1 MRVGQG
7 DPSEDIDEFSHYQ
20 SICLSRQSDTT
31 VIFICKKSTTYL
43 VLDNLIQKPS
53 KKPRGVKEWCP
64 GSGRSE
70 LNADARETGKALQIR
85 RQCMRFYGPRECFE
99 KECTVYLQNFVG
111 TKESTKTDPTWIT
124 PKASRK
130 IYDSTILIVVPSTSL
145 SSARSPRA
153 LGMRSDRAG
162 APSTLAIV
170 VVFLRADNQRFK
182 PSS

>member
-1 MRVGQG
+1 MLQKEMHHT
-7 DPSEDIDEFSHYQ
+7 SAKL
-20 SICLSRQSDTT
+20 LS
-31 VIFICKKSTTYL
+31 
-43 VLDNLIQKPS
+43 
-53 KKPRGVKEWCP
+53 
-64 GSGRSE
+64 
-70 LNADARETGKALQIR
+70 
-85 RQCMRFYGPRECFE
+85 
-99 KECTVYLQNFVG
+99 
-111 TKESTKTDPTWIT
+111 TKESMETDPTWTT

-130 IYDSTILIVVPSTSL
+130 IYDSTILIIVPSMSL

>member
-1 MRVGQG
+1 LRIGQSN
-7 DPSEDIDEFSHYQ
+7 PSKDIDKLGHYQ
-20 SICLSRQSDTT
+20 SIRLSRQSDTT
-31 VIFICKKSTTYL
+31 AIFICKESTTYL
-43 VLDNLIQKPS
+43 VLDDLVQKPS

-85 RQCMRFYGPRECFE
+85 SQCMRFYGPRECFE
-99 KECTVYLQNFVG
+99 KECTVYLPNFIG
-111 TKESTKTDPTWIT
+111 TKKSMKTDPTWIT

-130 IYDSTILIVVPSTSL
+130 IYDSTILIIVPSTSL

-170 VVFLRADNQRFK
+170 VVFLRPDNQRFK